1 MNRVYLEGLPTIII
15 TSKLLLLRNITTE
28 SSKCIRK
35 CEGLF
40 VSSYVKKDHELSN
53 DLFKNLAEEYQTY
66 KGYFPF
72 DGFEGIENYKSN
84 LRKIR
89 EGFILKIRDLS
100 NSMKI
105 CWIQL

>member
-1 MNRVYLEGLPTIII
+1 MNESINKLSVSRIARYPPLKI
-15 TSKLLLLRNITTE
+15 TSNLLSFRNITTE
-28 SSKCIRK
+28 SSKCLRK

-40 VSSYVKKDHELSN
+40 VSSYVKKDLELSN

-89 EGFILKIRDLS
+89 EVFIFQMCDLS
-100 NSMKI
+100 I
-105 CWIQL
+105 

>member
-1 MNRVYLEGLPTIII
+1 MKSN
-15 TSKLLLLRNITTE
+15 LLSFRNITTE
-28 SSKCIRK
+28 SSNCLRK

-40 VSSYVKKDHELSN
+40 VSSYVKKDLELSN

-89 EGFILKIRDLS
+89 EGFILKKRDLQF
-100 NSMKI
+100 NENM
-105 CWIQL
+105 LDTVVRN